1 MKGLLIKDLKL
12 MMGQKNFFL
21 MIIAMMLFMSFLFDD
36 ITFMIG
42 FVSFVMSLFTLSTI
56 SYDEFDNGYAFL
68 FTLPINKKMYAIEKY
83 NLGLLLGCTSLVLAT
98 LLACAVSLIK
108 GIMPIF
114 DVMIA
119 ALMTLPSL
127 LIIEAIMIPFQL
139 KYGGEKGR
147 IAIIIAVGIVFAI
160 GAMLV
165 NVSGMF
171 GVDMTL
177 FVSQLSTL
185 SIGMLV
191 CMLYLIAVVIFL
203 VSMKISI
210 IIMNKKEF

>member
-36 ITFMIG
+36 TTFMIE